1 MRIVQLAL
9 TINDRLKE
17 VSLGGFLFPRAKKRA
32 DIRSSR
38 TITPPIDAT
47 TGIRTL
53 FFFFFSS
60 VVFGHEAVSQRF
72 GFCPTLF

>member
-1 MRIVQLAL
+1 MIVVQLAS
-9 TINDRLKE
+9 TINDKLKA
-17 VSLGGFLFPRAKKRA
+17 VSLGGFLFPSAKKRA

-53 FFFFFSS
+53 LFFFSS
-60 VVFGHEAVSQRF
+60 VVLVHEAVSQRF
-72 GFCPTLF
+72 GFFPTLF